1 MTNRPVKKT
10 KSPQPQGLFFF
21 SFKDKWVI
29 SL

>member
-21 SFKDKWVI
+21 SFKDK
-29 SL
+29 